1 MTEMIFT
8 IREYKLNMET
18 KSINKNKTFNNRKS
32 LKLKIMRSPKITFN
46 NRIKNNS
53 IKIKT
58 SK

>member
-46 NRIKNNS
+46 YRIKNNS